1 MDIPQPRA
9 VPQESHEHNDGWDQD
24 NPVIAALLVPLN
36 LLQLNQ
42 LGGGGTSTGLI
53 VIHISDNITYT
64 MLVKGF
70 GPNKV
75 H

>member
-1 MDIPQPRA
+1 MDTSQPTA
-9 VPQESHEHNDGWDQD
+9 VPHDSHDNDEWDQD
-24 NPVIAALLVPLN
+24 NPVIAALLLPLN
-36 LLQLNQ
+36 LLKLNQ